1 MRYVDNLVNIESLFK
16 KNNPFVL
23 QYDFGLQGIMEP
35 DKILKKY
42 GELEVVIPEIK
53 ESGNIKELQ
62 EMNTIEITLRE
73 YINEYINKKNN
84 KYYLR
89 SEDPFGFTQPQK
101 ILNLQRQ
108 IIDKYSFGKAG
119 DISLWWVSQGSVT
132 PLHYDSYN
140 YKVDRTLREIYKD
153 DFYKKP
159 LAHSLLSVVN
169 GAKEVLLISP
179 KYNNLIEELDLNHSG
194 AMYSKTEI
202 SKILIKNNIKQNIII
217 LNENES
223 LNIPRFWWHKINNIK
238 QGISITYNFKL

>member
-84 KYYLR
+84 K
-89 SEDPFGFTQPQK
+89 
-101 ILNLQRQ
+101 
-108 IIDKYSFGKAG
+108 
-119 DISLWWVSQGSVT
+119 
-132 PLHYDSYN
+132 
-140 YKVDRTLREIYKD
+140 
-153 DFYKKP
+153 
-159 LAHSLLSVVN
+159 
-169 GAKEVLLISP
+169 
-179 KYNNLIEELDLNHSG
+179 
-194 AMYSKTEI
+194 
-202 SKILIKNNIKQNIII
+202 
-217 LNENES
+217 
-223 LNIPRFWWHKINNIK
+223 
-238 QGISITYNFKL
+238 